1 MCHVLLQTRIY
12 YSSNNTNNPAPTLY
26 YKIIMPHRSIF
37 FKETFLNISRGRI
50 TLFLGVAY
58 AEFSTA
64 VTVCIDWIVMF
75 FFCNFAPYNRCV
87 FMP

>member
-26 YKIIMPHRSIF
+26 YKIIMPPHRSIF
-37 FKETFLNISRGRI
+37 FKGIFLNISKGRI
-50 TLFLGVAY
+50 TWFFGVAY

-75 FFCNFAPYNRCV
+75 FL
-87 FMP
+87 